1 MSSKRLITYAMLHIE
16 LTGSFAFLSHQNCS
30 SHLIEY
36 DVLHFV
42 ISYTLTITILSKEK
56 KY

>member
-1 MSSKRLITYAMLHIE
+1 MSSKRFITYAMLHIE

-42 ISYTLTITILSKEK
+42 ISYTLIITILSKEK